1 MLLFSVAFAKAT
13 RRFIM
18 AYSNFIP
25 SVWAESINRE
35 LERACVF
42 VEDCNRQYEG
52 LVSSKG
58 DSVHILGVGK
68 PTIHSLE
75 RANASGEIADAEE
88 IADTSTILNINQ
100 IRYFNYKVGDIDK
113 AQAIGGLMDALSEE
127 TSEGLA
133 NEIDKFIANMAL
145 DSDVEKLTSAPTVV
159 TKDNVLSLL
168 DDAIEKLQENDVNMA
183 NGVTITVSPRF
194 YKLFKQAYASKDT
207 DNSQMLKNGRVAMY
221 GNVTVKLSNN
231 VAKSDSGSTDN
242 IMIRTKRAIAFVNPL
257 THTEAYRPEK
267 SFADA
272 VKGYA
277 LFDGKV
283 VRPKEIININV
294 MYA

>member
-1 MLLFSVAFAKAT
+1 
-13 RRFIM
+13 M

-52 LVSSKG
+52 LVASKG

-68 PTIHSLE
+68 PTIKSLDRE
-75 RANASGEIADAEE
+75 NASGEIDAAEE
-88 IADTSTILNINQ
+88 IEDTSVILNINQ
-100 IRYFNYKVGDIDK
+100 IRYFNYMVGDIDK
-113 AQAIGGLMDALSEE
+113 AQAIGGLMDTLSAE
-127 TSEGLA
+127 TNEGLA
-133 NEIDKFIANMAL
+133 NEMDKFISGMAT
-145 DSDVEKLTSAPTVV
+145 DSSVTKLTENATLV
-159 TKDNVLSLL
+159 TKDNVLDIL
-168 DDAIEKLQENDVNMA
+168 DDAIMKLQENDVSMA
-183 NGVTITVSPRF
+183 SGITVTVSPRF
-194 YKLFKQAYASKDT
+194 YKLFKQAYISKDT
-207 DNSQMLKNGRVAMY
+207 DNSDFLKNGKVAMY
-221 GNVTVKLSNN
+221 GNVAVKLSNN
-231 VAKSDSGSTDN
+231 VAKSEEGAVDN

-267 SFADA
+267 TFADA
-272 VKGYA
+272 VKGYV

-294 MYA
+294 KYA

>member
-1 MLLFSVAFAKAT
+1 
-13 RRFIM
+13 M

-25 SVWAESINRE
+25 SVWSESITRE

-42 VEDCNRQYEG
+42 AEDCNRQYEG
-52 LVSSKG
+52 DVSKKG

-68 PTIHSLE
+68 PTIKSLSRE
-75 RANASGEIADAEE
+75 NASGEIDEAEE
-88 IADTSTILNINQ
+88 VSDTSVIMNINQ

-194 YKLFKQAYASKDT
+194 YKLF
-207 DNSQMLKNGRVAMY
+207 NC
-221 GNVTVKLSNN
+221 
-231 VAKSDSGSTDN
+231 
-242 IMIRTKRAIAFVNPL
+242 IIEKR
-257 THTEAYRPEK
+257 
-267 SFADA
+267 
-272 VKGYA
+272 
-277 LFDGKV
+277 
-283 VRPKEIININV
+283 
-294 MYA
+294 

>member
-1 MLLFSVAFAKAT
+1 
-13 RRFIM
+13 M
-18 AYSNFIP
+18 AYENFIP

-52 LVSSKG
+52 DVRKKG
-58 DSVHILGVGK
+58 DTVHILGIGK
-68 PTIHSLE
+68 PTIHTME
-75 RANASGEIADAEE
+75 RSNASGNIADAEE
-88 IADTSTILNINQ
+88 VEDNSITLNINQ

-113 AQAIGGLMDALSEE
+113 AQAVGGLMDALSKE
-127 TSEGLA
+127 TAEGLA
-133 NEIDKFIANMAL
+133 NEMDKFVANMVTDEGVA
-145 DSDVEKLTSAPTVV
+145 KLAEDATLA
-159 TKDNVLSLL
+159 TKDNVLDIL
-168 DDAIEKLQENDVNMA
+168 DDAIQKLQENDVNTN
-183 NGVTITVSPRF
+183 NGVVVTVSPRF
-194 YKLFKQAYASKDT
+194 YKLFKQAYIGKDT
-207 DNSQMLKNGRVAMY
+207 DNSGELKNGRVATY
-221 GNVTVKLSNN
+221 GSVTVKISNN
-231 VAKSDSGSTDN
+231 VCKTGGGSVDN

-272 VKGYA
+272 VKGFE

-294 MYA
+294 KYA

>member
-1 MLLFSVAFAKAT
+1 
-13 RRFIM
+13 M
-18 AYSNFIP
+18 AYQNFIP

-52 LVSSKG
+52 LVASKG

-68 PTIHSLE
+68 PTIKSLE
-75 RANASGEIADAEE
+75 RENANGVIDDAEE
-88 IADTSTILNINQ
+88 IEDTSVILGINQ

-113 AQAIGGLMDALSEE
+113 AQAVGGLMDALSQE

-133 NEIDKFIANMAL
+133 NEMDKYIATMATDPQVQSL
-145 DSDVEKLTSAPTVV
+145 NAGAVLV

-183 NGVTITVSPRF
+183 SGITVTVSPRF
-194 YKLFKQAYASKDT
+194 YKLFKQAYIGKDT
-207 DNSQMLKNGRVAMY
+207 DNSQMLENGRVAMY

-231 VAKSDSGSTDN
+231 VAKTDSGAVDN

-272 VKGYA
+272 VKGFA

-283 VRPKEIININV
+283 VRPNEIININV
-294 MYA
+294 KYA

>member
-1 MLLFSVAFAKAT
+1 
-13 RRFIM
+13 M

-25 SVWAESINRE
+25 SVWSESINRE

-42 VEDCNRQYEG
+42 AEDCNRQYEG
-52 LVSSKG
+52 EVSKKG

-68 PTIHSLE
+68 PTIKSLE
-75 RANASGEIADAEE
+75 RENASSSIDEAEE
-88 IADTSTILNINQ
+88 ISDTSVILGINQ

-113 AQAIGGLMDALSEE
+113 AQAIGGLLDALSEE

-133 NEIDKFIANMAL
+133 NEIDKYIANMVL
-145 DSDVEKLTSAPTVV
+145 DSQVAKLATNDTVV
-159 TKDNVLSLL
+159 TKENVLSIL
-168 DDAIEKLQENDVNMA
+168 DDAIQALQENDVSMSS
-183 NGVTITVSPRF
+183 GITVTVSPRF
-194 YKLFKQAYASKDT
+194 YKLFKQAYVSSSTKNDDA
-207 DNSQMLKNGRVAMY
+207 MKNGKVATY

-231 VAKSDSGSTDN
+231 VAKTNSGATDN
-242 IMIRTKRAIAFVNPL
+242 IMIRSKRAIAFVNPV
-257 THTEAYRPEK
+257 TYTEAYRPEK

-294 MYA
+294 KYQ

>member
-1 MLLFSVAFAKAT
+1 
-13 RRFIM
+13 M
-18 AYSNFIP
+18 AYQNFIP

-52 LVSSKG
+52 LVASKG

-68 PTIHSLE
+68 PTIKALE
-75 RANASGEIADAEE
+75 RENANGVIDDAEE
-88 IADTSTILNINQ
+88 IEDTSVILGINQ

-113 AQAIGGLMDALSEE
+113 AQAVGGLMDALSQE

-133 NEIDKFIANMAL
+133 NEMDKYIATMATNPQVQSL
-145 DSDVEKLTSAPTVV
+145 NASAVLV

-183 NGVTITVSPRF
+183 SGITVTVSPRF
-194 YKLFKQAYASKDT
+194 YKLFKQAYIGKDT
-207 DNSQMLKNGRVAMY
+207 DNSQMLENGRVAMY

-231 VAKSDSGSTDN
+231 VEKTDSGAVDN

-272 VKGYA
+272 VKGFA

-294 MYA
+294 KYA

>member
-1 MLLFSVAFAKAT
+1 
-13 RRFIM
+13 M
-18 AYSNFIP
+18 AYTNFIP

-42 VEDCNRQYEG
+42 AEDCNRQYEG
-52 LVSSKG
+52 SVASKG

-75 RANASGEIADAEE
+75 RSNASGEIEAPEE
-88 IADTSTILNINQ
+88 ISDTSVILNINQ

-113 AQAIGGLMDALSEE
+113 AQAIGGLMDALSQE

-133 NEIDKFIANMAL
+133 IEIDKYIADMATS
-145 DSDVEKLTSAPTVV
+145 SDVQKLSASATLVTSA
-159 TKDNVLSLL
+159 NVLSII
-168 DDAIEKLQENDVNMA
+168 DDAIQALQENDVNMA
-183 NGVTITVSPRF
+183 SGVTITVSPRF
-194 YKLFKQAYASKDT
+194 YKLFKQAYQGADT
-207 DNSQMLKNGRVAMY
+207 SNSQILKNGKVAMY

-231 VAKSDSGSTDN
+231 VAKTENGDVDN

-283 VRPKEIININV
+283 VRPSEIININV
-294 MYA
+294 KYA

>member
-1 MLLFSVAFAKAT
+1 
-13 RRFIM
+13 M

-52 LVSSKG
+52 AVSKKG

-68 PTIHSLE
+68 PTIKSLD
-75 RANASGEIADAEE
+75 RKDASGEIDGAEE
-88 IADTSTILNINQ
+88 IEDTSVILNINQ
-100 IRYFNYKVGDIDK
+100 VRYFNYKVGDIDK
-113 AQAIGGLMDALSEE
+113 AQTAVGGLMDALSSE

-133 NEIDKFIANMAL
+133 NEMDKYIANMATS
-145 DSDVEKLTSAPTVV
+145 SDVKKLHATATVV
-159 TKDNVLSLL
+159 NKENVLSIL
-168 DDAIEKLQENDVNMA
+168 DDAIQKLQENDVNTA
-183 NGVTITVSPRF
+183 NGVTVTVSPRF
-194 YKLFKQAYASKDT
+194 YKLFKQAYLSNDT
-207 DNSQMLKNGRVAMY
+207 NNSEMLKNGKVAMY
-221 GNVTVKLSNN
+221 GSVTVKLSNN
-231 VAKSDSGSTDN
+231 VARTDSGATDN

-267 SFADA
+267 SFSDA

-294 MYA
+294 KYE

>member
-1 MLLFSVAFAKAT
+1 
-13 RRFIM
+13 M

-52 LVSSKG
+52 LVSKKG

-68 PTIHSLE
+68 PTIKTLE
-75 RANASGEIADAEE
+75 RANSSDTIDPAEE
-88 IADTSTILNINQ
+88 IQDTSTILSIQQ

-113 AQAIGGLMDALSEE
+113 AQAVGGLMDTLSEE
-127 TSEGLA
+127 TSEALA
-133 NEIDKFIANMAL
+133 NEMDKYIASMATDESVTSL
-145 DSDVEKLTSAPTVV
+145 YDSAKQV
-159 TKDNVLSLL
+159 TKDNVLSVL
-168 DDAIEKLQENDVNMA
+168 DDAIEKLQENDVSMA
-183 NGVTITVSPRF
+183 SGITVTVSPRF
-194 YKLFKQAYASKDT
+194 YKLFKQAYIGKDT
-207 DNSQMLKNGRVAMY
+207 SNSGMLKNGKVAMY

-231 VAKSDSGSTDN
+231 VARTADGSEDN

-257 THTEAYRPEK
+257 THTEAYRPES

-272 VKGYA
+272 VKGYV

-283 VRPKEIININV
+283 VRPKEIINIKV
-294 MYA
+294 TY

>member
-1 MLLFSVAFAKAT
+1 
-13 RRFIM
+13 M
-18 AYSNFIP
+18 AYTNFIP

-52 LVSSKG
+52 AVSKKG
-58 DSVHILGVGK
+58 DSVHILGIGK
-68 PTIHSLE
+68 PTIKKLE
-75 RANASGEIADAEE
+75 RANASGTIDEAEE
-88 IADTSTILNINQ
+88 VEDNSVILNIEQ

-113 AQAIGGLMDALSEE
+113 AQTSKNGLMDTLSQE

-133 NEIDKFIANMAL
+133 NEMDKYIANMAI
-145 DSDVEKLTSAPTVV
+145 DKTIPKLGATATLVSKDTV
-159 TKDNVLSLL
+159 LGIL
-168 DDAIEKLQENDVNMA
+168 DDAIQKLQENDVNTA
-183 NGVTITVSPRF
+183 NGIVVTVSPRF
-194 YKLFKQAYASKDT
+194 YKLFKQAYISKDT
-207 DNSQMLKNGRVAMY
+207 DNSGELKNGKIGMY
-221 GNVTVKLSNN
+221 GSVTVKLSNN
-231 VAKSDSGSTDN
+231 VCKTENGTVDN
-242 IMIRTKRAIAFVNPL
+242 IMIRSKRAIAFVNPL

-267 SFADA
+267 SFSDA

-294 MYA
+294 KYA

>member
-1 MLLFSVAFAKAT
+1 
-13 RRFIM
+13 M
-18 AYSNFIP
+18 AYTNFIP

-42 VEDCNRQYEG
+42 AEDCNRQYEG
-52 LVSSKG
+52 AVAAKG

-75 RANASGEIADAEE
+75 RSNANGEIEAPEE
-88 IADTSTILNINQ
+88 ISDTSVILGINQ

-113 AQAIGGLMDALSEE
+113 AQALGGLMDTISEE
-127 TSEGLA
+127 TSQGLA
-133 NEIDKFIANMAL
+133 NEIDKFIANMAT
-145 DSDVEKLTSAPTVV
+145 SEDVTKLTDEPTVV
-159 TKDNVLSLL
+159 TKENVLDII
-168 DDAIEKLQENDVNMA
+168 DDAIQALQENDVNMA
-183 NGVTITVSPRF
+183 SGVTITVSPRF
-194 YKLFKQAYASKDT
+194 HKLFKQAYTAGDTSNSK
-207 DNSQMLKNGRVAMY
+207 MLENGKIGTY

-231 VAKSDSGSTDN
+231 VAKTENGTVDN

-283 VRPKEIININV
+283 VRPSEIININV
-294 MYA
+294 KYA

>member
-1 MLLFSVAFAKAT
+1 
-13 RRFIM
+13 M
-18 AYSNFIP
+18 AYTNFIP
-25 SVWAESINRE
+25 AVWSEAINRE
-35 LERACVF
+35 LERQCVF
-42 VEDCNRQYEG
+42 AQDCNRIYEG
-52 LVSSKG
+52 EISRKG

-68 PTIHSLE
+68 PTIKSIE
-75 RANASGEIADAEE
+75 RANASGEIDAAEE
-88 IADTSTILNINQ
+88 IEDTSTILTVNQ

-113 AQAIGGLMDALSEE
+113 AQAVGGLMDALSKE

-133 NEIDKFIANMAL
+133 NEMDKYIANMVL
-145 DSDVEKLTSAPTVV
+145 DSEVAKLTSADTVI
-159 TKDNVLSLL
+159 TSANVLSTI
-168 DDAIEKLQENDVNMA
+168 DDAIEKLQENDVSFSG
-183 NGVTITVSPRF
+183 GVVMTVSPRF
-194 YKLFKQAYASKDT
+194 YKFFKQAYIGKDT
-207 DNSQMLKNGRVAMY
+207 DNSAMLENGKVAMY

-231 VAKSDSGSTDN
+231 VAKSNSGATDN

-272 VKGYA
+272 VKGFA

-294 MYA
+294 KYE

>member
-1 MLLFSVAFAKAT
+1 
-13 RRFIM
+13 M

-35 LERACVF
+35 LEKALVF

-52 LVSSKG
+52 LVASKG

-68 PTIHSLE
+68 PTIKSLQRE
-75 RANASGEIADAEE
+75 NASDSIDPAEE
-88 IADTSTILNINQ
+88 IQDTSTILQIQQ

-113 AQAIGGLMDALSEE
+113 AQAVGGLMDALSEE
-127 TSEGLA
+127 TSEALA
-133 NEIDKFIANMAL
+133 NEMDKYVANMAL
-145 DSDVEKLTSAPTVV
+145 DSAVNTLYSTPKQV
-159 TKDNVLSLL
+159 TKENVLDILE
-168 DDAIEKLQENDVNMA
+168 DAIEKLQENDIPMSS
-183 NGVTITVSPRF
+183 GITVTVPPRF
-194 YKLFKQAYASKDT
+194 YKLFKQAYAGKDT
-207 DNSQMLKNGRVAMY
+207 ANSDILKNGKVAMY

-231 VAKSDSGSTDN
+231 VAKTSSGSEDN

-257 THTEAYRPEK
+257 THTEAYRPEN

-272 VKGYA
+272 VKGYV

-283 VRPKEIININV
+283 VRPKEIVNIKV
-294 MYA
+294 TY

>member
-1 MLLFSVAFAKAT
+1 
-13 RRFIM
+13 M

-25 SVWAESINRE
+25 SVWSESINRE

-42 VEDCNRQYEG
+42 AEDCNRQYEG
-52 LVSSKG
+52 EVSKKG

-68 PTIHSLE
+68 PTIKSLSRE
-75 RANASGEIADAEE
+75 NAGAEIDAAEE
-88 IADTSTILNINQ
+88 VSDTSVILGINQ

-113 AQAIGGLMDALSEE
+113 AQAIGGLMDVLSEE

-133 NEIDKFIANMAL
+133 NEIDKYIAEMVL
-145 DSDVEKLTSAPTVV
+145 DESVSKLTASPTVV
-159 TKDNVLSLL
+159 TKENILSVL
-168 DDAIEKLQENDVNMA
+168 DDAIEALQENDVNMA
-183 NGVTITVSPRF
+183 SGVTVTVSPRF
-194 YKLFKQAYASKDT
+194 YKLFKQAYSAVDT
-207 DNSQMLKNGRVAMY
+207 DNSDLLKNGKVATY

-231 VAKSDSGSTDN
+231 VAKSDSGATDN
-242 IMIRTKRAIAFVNPL
+242 IMIRSKRAIAFVNPV

-294 MYA
+294 KYA

>member
-1 MLLFSVAFAKAT
+1 
-13 RRFIM
+13 M

-25 SVWAESINRE
+25 SVWAEAINRE
-35 LERACVF
+35 LERVCVF
-42 VEDCNRQYEG
+42 AEDCNRQYEG
-52 LVSSKG
+52 AVASKG

-68 PTIHSLE
+68 PTIRTLDRE
-75 RANASGEIADAEE
+75 NASGEIEGAEE
-88 IADTSTILNINQ
+88 VADTSVILNINQ

-113 AQAIGGLMDALSEE
+113 AQAVNGLMDALSAE
-127 TSEGLA
+127 TGEAMA
-133 NEIDKFIANMAL
+133 NEIDKFIGNFAVAAEVTAL
-145 DSDVEKLTSAPTVV
+145 NEAAIKV

-168 DDAIEKLQENDVNMA
+168 DDAIQKLQENDVNTN
-183 NGVTITVSPRF
+183 NGVTVTVSPRF
-194 YKLFKQAYASKDT
+194 YKLFKQAYITSNT
-207 DNSQMLKNGRVAMY
+207 NNSEQLKNGKVAMY
-221 GNVTVKLSNN
+221 GNVTVKMSNN
-231 VAKSDSGSTDN
+231 VCKTEDGTVDN

-272 VKGYA
+272 VKGFA

-294 MYA
+294 KYA

>member
-1 MLLFSVAFAKAT
+1 
-13 RRFIM
+13 M
-18 AYSNFIP
+18 AYTNFIP

-35 LERACVF
+35 LERVCVF
-42 VEDCNRQYEG
+42 AEDCNRQYEG
-52 LVSSKG
+52 EVASKG

-68 PTIHSLE
+68 PTIRTME
-75 RANASGEIADAEE
+75 RANASGNIEDAEE
-88 IADTSTILNINQ
+88 VADTSVILNINQ

-113 AQAIGGLMDALSEE
+113 AQAVGGLMDVLSQE

-133 NEIDKFIANMAL
+133 NEIDKYIANMVTDESVA
-145 DSDVEKLTSAPTVV
+145 KLAEAATKV
-159 TKDNVLSLL
+159 TKDNVLSIL
-168 DDAIEKLQENDVNMA
+168 DDAIQMLQENDVSIA
-183 NGVTITVSPRF
+183 KGVTVTVSPRF
-194 YKLFKQAYASKDT
+194 YKLFKQAYIDKST
-207 DNSQMLKNGRVAMY
+207 DNTGDLKNGKVAMY

-231 VAKSDSGSTDN
+231 VCKTDEGATDN

-272 VKGYA
+272 VKGFA

-294 MYA
+294 KYA

>member
-1 MLLFSVAFAKAT
+1 
-13 RRFIM
+13 M

-52 LVSSKG
+52 LVASKG

-68 PTIHSLE
+68 PTIKSLDRE
-75 RANASGEIADAEE
+75 NASGEIDAAEE
-88 IADTSTILNINQ
+88 IEDTSVILNINQ
-100 IRYFNYKVGDIDK
+100 IRYFNYMVGDIDK
-113 AQAIGGLMDALSEE
+113 AQAIGGLMDTLSAE

-133 NEIDKFIANMAL
+133 NEMDKFISGMAT
-145 DSDVEKLTSAPTVV
+145 DSSVTKLTENATLV
-159 TKDNVLSLL
+159 TKDNVLDIL
-168 DDAIEKLQENDVNMA
+168 DDAIMKLQENDVSMA
-183 NGVTITVSPRF
+183 SGITVTVSPRF
-194 YKLFKQAYASKDT
+194 YKLFKQAYISKDT
-207 DNSQMLKNGRVAMY
+207 DNSDFLKNGKVAMY
-221 GNVTVKLSNN
+221 GNVAVKLSNN
-231 VAKSDSGSTDN
+231 VAKSEEGAVDN

-267 SFADA
+267 TFADA
-272 VKGYA
+272 VKGYV

-294 MYA
+294 KYA

>member
-1 MLLFSVAFAKAT
+1 
-13 RRFIM
+13 M

-25 SVWAESINRE
+25 SVWAETINRE
-35 LERACVF
+35 LERQCVF
-42 VEDCNRQYEG
+42 AGDCNRIYEG
-52 LVSSKG
+52 EISRKG

-68 PTIHSLE
+68 PTIKSIE
-75 RANASGEIADAEE
+75 RANASGEIDAAEE
-88 IADTSTILNINQ
+88 IEDTSTILTVNQ

-113 AQAIGGLMDALSEE
+113 AQAVGGLMDALSKE

-133 NEIDKFIANMAL
+133 NEMDRYIANMVL
-145 DSDVEKLTSAPTVV
+145 DSAVEKLTSEDTLITSA
-159 TKDNVLSLL
+159 NVLSTL
-168 DDAIEKLQENDVNMA
+168 DDAIEKLQENDVNFSG
-183 NGVTITVSPRF
+183 GVVITVSPRF
-194 YKLFKQAYASKDT
+194 YKLFKQAYVGKDT
-207 DNSQMLKNGRVAMY
+207 DNSAMLENGKVAMY

-231 VAKSDSGSTDN
+231 VAKSNSGATDN

-272 VKGYA
+272 VKGFA

-294 MYA
+294 KYE

>member
-1 MLLFSVAFAKAT
+1 
-13 RRFIM
+13 M
-18 AYSNFIP
+18 AYTNFIP
-25 SVWAESINRE
+25 SVWAETINRE

-68 PTIHSLE
+68 PTIKSLD
-75 RANASGEIADAEE
+75 RANASGEIDSAEE
-88 IADTSTILNINQ
+88 IEDTSVILNVNQ
-100 IRYFNYKVGDIDK
+100 IRYFNYMVGDIDK
-113 AQAIGGLMDALSEE
+113 AQAVGGLMDALSQE

-133 NEIDKFIANMAL
+133 NEMDKFISNMAG
-145 DSDVEKLTSAPTVV
+145 SDGVTKLTDTATVV
-159 TKDNVLSLL
+159 TKDNVLDIL
-168 DDAIEKLQENDVNMA
+168 DTAIMKLQENDVSMA
-183 NGVTITVSPRF
+183 SGITITVSPRF
-194 YKLFKQAYASKDT
+194 YKLFKQAYISKDT
-207 DNSQMLKNGRVAMY
+207 DNSDFLKNGKVAMY

-231 VAKSDSGSTDN
+231 VAKTDNGAVDN

-267 SFADA
+267 TFADA
-272 VKGYA
+272 VKGYV

-283 VRPKEIININV
+283 VRPKEIINVNV
-294 MYA
+294 KYA